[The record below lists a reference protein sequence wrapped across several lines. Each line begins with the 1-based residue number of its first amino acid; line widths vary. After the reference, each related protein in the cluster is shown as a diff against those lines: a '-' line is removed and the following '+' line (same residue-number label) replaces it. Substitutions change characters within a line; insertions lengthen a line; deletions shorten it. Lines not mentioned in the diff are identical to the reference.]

1 MASRGLSEVLSDFS
15 APSAVEPRKP
25 AGAFS
30 LLDNRAETKSPTQF
44 VHWPVASSVD
54 VADPSPE
61 PAPQFLDVDDG
72 ETPVFTVDD
81 TDSDDALQL
90 AGGADERPVE
100 LMDQEIAQLR
110 EAHAVELAMARDEAA
125 DRELDALSGRLTG
138 LEDALLT
145 RLETG
150 VAEVLANVFGNKI
163 ADESLVMLCK
173 WLKARLVQHGLM
185 QVEITGP
192 KQLTDKLK
200 QLIGDETDHYRVVE
214 SDAIDIQVEIDG
226 EVLSTRLGEWR
237 RMVEDCL
244 R

>member
-25 AGAFS
+25 AGVFS
-30 LLDNRAETKSPTQF
+30 LLDNRAERPSPTQF

-61 PAPQFLDVDDG
+61 PAPQFLDVDFG
-72 ETPVFTVDD
+72 EAPDFADND
-81 TDSDDALQL
+81 SNSDDAQQL
-90 AGGADERPVE
+90 AGGADEHPDQ
-100 LMDQEIAQLR
+100 LIDQEIVQLR
-110 EAHAVELAMARDEAA
+110 EAHAAELARVRDEAA
-125 DRELDALSGRLTG
+125 DRELEALSSRLTG

-150 VAEVLANVFGNKI
+150 VAEVLANIFGDNI
-163 ADESLVMLCK
+163 ADESLIMLCK

-192 KQLTDKLK
+192 KKLTDRLK
-200 QLIGDETDHYRVVE
+200 QLIGDETDRYRIVE
-214 SDAIDIQVEIDG
+214 SDATDIQVEIDG
-226 EVLSTRLGEWR
+226 EILSTRLGEWR